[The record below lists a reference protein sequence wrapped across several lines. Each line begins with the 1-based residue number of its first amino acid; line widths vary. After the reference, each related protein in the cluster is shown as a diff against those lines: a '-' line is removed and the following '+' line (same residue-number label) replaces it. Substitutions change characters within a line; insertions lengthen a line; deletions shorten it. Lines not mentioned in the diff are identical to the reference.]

1 MTKAGKVAKIYIRRA
16 GNRCVPDWRF
26 ESLDPLSLFSRFDR
40 WKYFFRFSHVI
51 HSYVKR
57 SSRNSR
63 AFHRRVLASRAA
75 REASSRHRGEA
86 AMVSQEPPPRP
97 KFRRADTGGKTH
109 ENERGSAKSLCVN
122 STKVP
127 LLSRDA
133 RTGAAT
139 KATGPSS
146 STRDSSDSSV
156 NAMDVGKENNA
167 PPDGRAL
174 KVRGESSVVAP
185 RILVSVV
192 ARVRRADA
200 APARRASLPSRRLPR
215 ASVALP
221 RASGRRRAPAA
232 A

>member
-1 MTKAGKVAKIYIRRA
+1 M
-16 GNRCVPDWRF
+16 
-26 ESLDPLSLFSRFDR
+26 
-40 WKYFFRFSHVI
+40 
-51 HSYVKR
+51 YVKG

-86 AMVSQEPPPRP
+86 AMVSHDRQSMVLGS
-97 KFRRADTGGKTH
+97 KVRRADTGGQTH
-109 ENERGSAKSLCVN
+109 ANERGFGKSLCVT
-122 STKVP
+122 STKVR

-146 STRDSSDSSV
+146 STRDSSV
-156 NAMDVGKENNA
+156 IAMDDGKENTA

-200 APARRASLPSRRLPR
+200 APARRASFPSRRLPR
-215 ASVALP
+215 ASGAPTPRPRAEPHFRRDDFRARQSPCRVRAGGVAIRQQRDAKRVETSANPCMTCSLP
-221 RASGRRRAPAA
+221 RTC
-232 A
+232 

>member
-1 MTKAGKVAKIYIRRA
+1 
-16 GNRCVPDWRF
+16 
-26 ESLDPLSLFSRFDR
+26 
-40 WKYFFRFSHVI
+40 
-51 HSYVKR
+51 
-57 SSRNSR
+57 
-63 AFHRRVLASRAA
+63 
-75 REASSRHRGEA
+75 
-86 AMVSQEPPPRP
+86 MVSHDRQSMVLGS
-97 KFRRADTGGKTH
+97 KVRRADTGEKTH
-109 ENERGSAKSLCVN
+109 ANERGSAKSLCLTG
-122 STKVP
+122 TKVP
-127 LLSRDA
+127 LLPRDA

-146 STRDSSDSSV
+146 STRDSSV
-156 NAMDVGKENNA
+156 IAMDVGKENIA

>member
-1 MTKAGKVAKIYIRRA
+1 M
-16 GNRCVPDWRF
+16 
-26 ESLDPLSLFSRFDR
+26 
-40 WKYFFRFSHVI
+40 
-51 HSYVKR
+51 YVKG

-86 AMVSQEPPPRP
+86 AMVSHDRQSMVLGS
-97 KFRRADTGGKTH
+97 KVRRADTGGQTH
-109 ENERGSAKSLCVN
+109 ANERGFGKSLCVT
-122 STKVP
+122 STKVR

-146 STRDSSDSSV
+146 STRDSSV
-156 NAMDVGKENNA
+156 IAMDDGKENTA

-200 APARRASLPSRRLPR
+200 APARRASFPSRRLPR
-215 ASVALP
+215 ASGAPTPRPRAEPHFRRDDFRARQSPCRVRAGGVALRQQRDAKRVETSANPCMTCSLP
-221 RASGRRRAPAA
+221 RTC
-232 A
+232 

>member
-1 MTKAGKVAKIYIRRA
+1 MI
-16 GNRCVPDWRF
+16 
-26 ESLDPLSLFSRFDR
+26 
-40 WKYFFRFSHVI
+40 
-51 HSYVKR
+51 
-57 SSRNSR
+57 
-63 AFHRRVLASRAA
+63 
-75 REASSRHRGEA
+75 
-86 AMVSQEPPPRP
+86 SQNPPPRVSGS
-97 KFRRADTGGKTH
+97 KVRRADTGEKTH
-109 ENERGSAKSLCVN
+109 ANERGSAKSLCLTG
-122 STKVP
+122 TKVP
-127 LLSRDA
+127 LLPRDA

-146 STRDSSDSSV
+146 STRDSSV
-156 NAMDVGKENNA
+156 IAMDVGKENIA

-200 APARRASLPSRRLPR
+200 APARRASFPSRRLPR

>member
-1 MTKAGKVAKIYIRRA
+1 
-16 GNRCVPDWRF
+16 
-26 ESLDPLSLFSRFDR
+26 
-40 WKYFFRFSHVI
+40 
-51 HSYVKR
+51 
-57 SSRNSR
+57 
-63 AFHRRVLASRAA
+63 
-75 REASSRHRGEA
+75 
-86 AMVSQEPPPRP
+86 MVSHDRQSMVLGS
-97 KFRRADTGGKTH
+97 KVRRADTGEKTH
-109 ENERGSAKSLCVN
+109 ANERGSAKSLCLTG
-122 STKVP
+122 TKVP
-127 LLSRDA
+127 LLPRDA

-146 STRDSSDSSV
+146 STRDSSV
-156 NAMDVGKENNA
+156 IVIAMDFGKENIA

>member
-1 MTKAGKVAKIYIRRA
+1 
-16 GNRCVPDWRF
+16 
-26 ESLDPLSLFSRFDR
+26 
-40 WKYFFRFSHVI
+40 
-51 HSYVKR
+51 
-57 SSRNSR
+57 
-63 AFHRRVLASRAA
+63 
-75 REASSRHRGEA
+75 
-86 AMVSQEPPPRP
+86 MVSHDRQSMVLGS
-97 KFRRADTGGKTH
+97 KVRRADTGEKTH
-109 ENERGSAKSLCVN
+109 ANERGSAKSLCVT
-122 STKVP
+122 STKVR

-146 STRDSSDSSV
+146 STRDSSV
-156 NAMDVGKENNA
+156 IAMDDGKENIA

>member
-1 MTKAGKVAKIYIRRA
+1 
-16 GNRCVPDWRF
+16 
-26 ESLDPLSLFSRFDR
+26 
-40 WKYFFRFSHVI
+40 
-51 HSYVKR
+51 
-57 SSRNSR
+57 
-63 AFHRRVLASRAA
+63 
-75 REASSRHRGEA
+75 
-86 AMVSQEPPPRP
+86 MVSHDRQSMVLGS
-97 KFRRADTGGKTH
+97 KVRRADTGGQTH
-109 ENERGSAKSLCVN
+109 ANERGFGKSLCVT
-122 STKVP
+122 STKVR

-146 STRDSSDSSV
+146 STRDSSV
-156 NAMDVGKENNA
+156 IIAMDVGKENIA

-200 APARRASLPSRRLPR
+200 APARRASFPSRRLPR

>member
-1 MTKAGKVAKIYIRRA
+1 
-16 GNRCVPDWRF
+16 
-26 ESLDPLSLFSRFDR
+26 
-40 WKYFFRFSHVI
+40 
-51 HSYVKR
+51 
-57 SSRNSR
+57 
-63 AFHRRVLASRAA
+63 
-75 REASSRHRGEA
+75 
-86 AMVSQEPPPRP
+86 MVSHDRQSMVLGS
-97 KFRRADTGGKTH
+97 KVRRADTGEKTH
-109 ENERGSAKSLCVN
+109 ANERGSAKSLCL
-122 STKVP
+122 TGRKVP
-127 LLSRDA
+127 LLPRERDA

-146 STRDSSDSSV
+146 STRDSSV
-156 NAMDVGKENNA
+156 IIAMDVGKENIA